1 MGQRSELGVLS
12 AEAFRAIWNKL
23 GMLISKICMDLH
35 HPTVRW
41 EEPPGPRLGAW
52 INEKKAVTTSP
63 PHRLGSDVEV
73 YKKP

>member
-1 MGQRSELGVLS
+1 
-12 AEAFRAIWNKL
+12 
-23 GMLISKICMDLH
+23 MLISKICMDLH
-35 HPTVRW
+35 HPTVLW